1 MPTVRSRR
9 AFTLVE
15 LLVVISI
22 IALLLGLLL
31 PALGSAKR
39 SAWQVTAASNL
50 RNVAQAVSIY
60 ENEVRHFPVSY
71 AYAVGQDVPAW
82 TESAQVDTNVGTNL
96 PYVHWS
102 WFLFDDGEVPGDAFE
117 NPAVP
122 NGGAPRTN
130 PGGDIRDW
138 ESNQVNNLGQTAPAD
153 FPRDFQV
160 PRIGFTGNAAIF
172 PRNKFNVATIRRN
185 QLVKLSDIPDGQ
197 KVILATEFHHSTD
210 WFSLADPQEG
220 IIKSHRPVTPFIGGS
235 TGTDVFNEPNAG
247 NIARFAYPPESAF
260 LTDDQ
265 QKGAFNLIEDGN
277 TELNVVGRHHPRK
290 TANFVYVDNHVENK
304 TVQETVKNRE
314 WGNRFFS
321 ITGDNRVN
329 LNANPWP

>member
-1 MPTVRSRR
+1 MVTARRTR

-50 RNVAQAVSIY
+50 RNVAQAVSIF
-60 ENEVRHFPVSY
+60 ENEQRHYPVSY
-71 AYAVGQDVPAW
+71 AYAVAQDVASW

-130 PGGDIRDW
+130 PGADIADW
-138 ESNQVNNLGQTAPAD
+138 EDGQVNNLGQTSPASL
-153 FPRDFQV
+153 PRDFQV

-172 PRNKFNVATIRRN
+172 PRNKFNVSTVRRN
-185 QLVKLSDIPDGQ
+185 KLVRVQDIPDAQ
-197 KVILATEFHHSTD
+197 KVVLATEFHYSTN
-210 WFSLADPQEG
+210 WTSLSNPQEG
-220 IIKSHRPVTPFIGGS
+220 IIKSHRPVTPFVGGS
-235 TGTDVFNEPNAG
+235 SGTDVYNEPTTG

-260 LTDDQ
+260 LFDRDQ
-265 QKGAFNLIEDGN
+265 EGAANLIEDGN
-277 TELNVVGRHHPRK
+277 TELNAVGRHHPRK

-314 WGNRFFS
+314 WGDRFYS
-321 ITGDNRVN
+321 MSGDNRVN
-329 LNANPWP
+329 LNANAWP

>member
-1 MPTVRSRR
+1 MPSSRMQR

-60 ENEVRHFPVSY
+60 QNERRHFPVSY
-71 AYAVGQDVPAW
+71 AYAVDQNVPDW
-82 TESAQVDTNVGTNL
+82 TESAQIDTNVGTNK

-138 ESNQVNNLGQTAPAD
+138 ELGQINNLGQTAPAEY
-153 FPRDFQV
+153 PRDFQV

-172 PRNKFNVATIRRN
+172 PRNKFMVATPRRN
-185 QLVKLSDIPDGQ
+185 QLVNLGDIPDGD
-197 KVILATEFHHSTD
+197 KTILATEFHYSNNWT
-210 WFSLADPQEG
+210 SLSDPQEG
-220 IIKSHRPVTPFIGGS
+220 IIKSHRPVTPFVGGA
-235 TGTDVFNEPNAG
+235 TGTDVYNEPTAG
-247 NIARFAYPPESAF
+247 TIARFAYPPESAF
-260 LTDDQ
+260 LTNQ
-265 QKGAFNLIEDGN
+265 QQENAANLIEDGN
-277 TELNVVGRHHPRK
+277 TELNAVGRHHPGK
-290 TANFVYVDNHVENK
+290 KANFVYTDNHVETK

-314 WGNRFFS
+314 WGHRFYS
-321 ITGDNRVN
+321 ISGDNRVN
-329 LNANPWP
+329 LDAFPWP